1 MELMKGRPKAFTVL
15 GIIFLALGVLSFLT
29 VMQGWYL
36 AQSIAPRAG
45 VYGLLDFLVAYAF
58 LARQWW
64 LLPAFALNAVGQ
76 IALFSM
82 KAYYAQELNG
92 QVLFSLFGTIVA
104 IGIAAYVYRKRTILV
119 HDKLSYVLSGVFL
132 ATWGVGFWYAL
143 TLITSL

>member
-1 MELMKGRPKAFTVL
+1 MESMKGRPKAFTVL

-29 VMQGWYL
+29 IVQGWYL
-36 AQSIAPRAG
+36 AQTIAPRAG

-64 LLPAFALNAVGQ
+64 LLPAFAINAAGQ
-76 IALFSM
+76 IVLFSM
-82 KAYYAQELNG
+82 KAYYVQELNG
-92 QVLFSLFGTIVA
+92 AVLFSLFGTVIAV
-104 IGIAAYVYRKRTILV
+104 GIAAYVYRKRKILV
-119 HDKLSYVLSGVFL
+119 HDRPSYVLSGVFL